1 MTFLAQSEAISFTI
15 SLGIYKLTAIGS
27 PHPKVIYETART
39 ECAKTQ
45 SRILKLTSATKSLIK
60 GHLNSD
66 HFGPDDKLW
75 LANTGSTCYS
85 FSLSDFT
92 SRTTYCTD
100 KHYYICEQ
108 AGPHDMQL
116 SQTNFIVTSY
126 TGKKEITC
134 MVSGFPPPTVKW
146 MKGNIVLTST
156 PLNNQFKNGQKLVL
170 GLKQLTIADEGQYR
184 CFASNTVGQNPH
196 SVSGILN
203 IQVPSQPSIINIT
216 SSPCNSN
223 LLVNWKPHVLGIG
236 IEHRFRIVD
245 TLNSSNYRDSFTTP
259 NNVSIGSNVADLQ
272 PSTSY
277 IIKIEPCLTTP
288 PTCFSHY
295 ATTTHA
301 TTGGLP
307 GRVSK
312 PSLKMTFDGS
322 CNVSWSI
329 VMNPKY
335 ISDYKLVISSTK
347 AIVSSYYKDDVK
359 MNEMLLPSHITSYVL
374 PKNFNRKYNV
384 SIQAK
389 TCAGFGP
396 KSKAVG
402 ECATDTNAPSNIQT
416 PTTIDKMSNSG
427 ILGFSINIPDETNGP
442 ISCYFIIVQLNE
454 TSETLPDFNN
464 VRMSKLNNSEI
475 EDEYIAIAL
484 NRTSVGHN
492 RPKISLILGDQVKTR
507 CDISGNNN
515 SGNGNN
521 SKNTYAA
528 YNKRLSLDET
538 HRIFLV
544 TSTPTKEGVSFGVS
558 DALVVGKQLAD
569 EWKTFLI
576 IGLTVVVFILLA
588 VVIFFTVR
596 QRTKSNKKIDQ
607 IVQYRNNEQVE
618 EEEIPSTNVPLSNFE
633 DYYRNLFHN
642 EKALFRE
649 QFKRIKIESKAN
661 MKSTTFA
668 SAPELKRKNR
678 YRNILPYDETRV
690 WIKANDTGYINACYV
705 NGYAKSRKYIATQG
719 PLPTTVDD
727 FWLMVVEQECKVIV
741 MLAKCFEAG
750 KKKCQKY
757 WPDYGITSSFGVVK
771 VFNSEEVKYSGFV
784 RRIFQVETNDGNI
797 AMEVLQYQY
806 VNWPDHDIPFTTS
819 NLVRMHKLVIQCS
832 EEFGDDTPM
841 IVHCSAGAGRTGT
854 FIGYDY
860 LLEEG
865 RDTGN
870 VDVLQC
876 VLKMRSQRVDMIQ
889 NSDQYILLH
898 KLILENYLFKN
909 TDYNAQDIGHKFQ
922 EITSHEKRREFRDE
936 FEKLSI
942 LEPLKCSKL
951 IGRRYENRRYN
962 ISDDVIPYDHNAVV
976 LIMCNNEARVPYV
989 NASWIETY
997 DESTSMIAAQAPMNE
1012 GIPFFWR
1019 SVLDNRV
1026 NTIIMLACVEECIQ
1040 YWPHD
1045 VRATLSMENVSVTL
1059 MEENIN
1065 GSISRRNF
1073 KVFRGNQQTHV
1084 TQIQYSGWS
1093 NEQCPEDGSI
1103 VLDIIGEMQRNTRS
1117 LQGSACL
1124 IHCTDGAGRTGA
1136 FCAIA
1141 NLIER
1146 LKHENKVDVFRAVK
1160 DLRDCKQGMVQTLE
1174 QYKFCHTA
1182 ICNYMK
1188 SFEIYSNFEN
1198 K

>member
-1 MTFLAQSEAISFTI
+1 
-15 SLGIYKLTAIGS
+15 
-27 PHPKVIYETART
+27 
-39 ECAKTQ
+39 
-45 SRILKLTSATKSLIK
+45 
-60 GHLNSD
+60 
-66 HFGPDDKLW
+66 
-75 LANTGSTCYS
+75 
-85 FSLSDFT
+85 
-92 SRTTYCTD
+92 
-100 KHYYICEQ
+100 
-108 AGPHDMQL
+108 
-116 SQTNFIVTSY
+116 
-126 TGKKEITC
+126 
-134 MVSGFPPPTVKW
+134 
-146 MKGNIVLTST
+146 
-156 PLNNQFKNGQKLVL
+156 
-170 GLKQLTIADEGQYR
+170 
-184 CFASNTVGQNPH
+184 
-196 SVSGILN
+196 
-203 IQVPSQPSIINIT
+203 
-216 SSPCNSN
+216 
-223 LLVNWKPHVLGIG
+223 
-236 IEHRFRIVD
+236 
-245 TLNSSNYRDSFTTP
+245 
-259 NNVSIGSNVADLQ
+259 
-272 PSTSY
+272 
-277 IIKIEPCLTTP
+277 
-288 PTCFSHY
+288 
-295 ATTTHA
+295 
-301 TTGGLP
+301 
-307 GRVSK
+307 
-312 PSLKMTFDGS
+312 
-322 CNVSWSI
+322 
-329 VMNPKY
+329 
-335 ISDYKLVISSTK
+335 
-347 AIVSSYYKDDVK
+347 
-359 MNEMLLPSHITSYVL
+359 
-374 PKNFNRKYNV
+374 
-384 SIQAK
+384 
-389 TCAGFGP
+389 
-396 KSKAVG
+396 
-402 ECATDTNAPSNIQT
+402 
-416 PTTIDKMSNSG
+416 
-427 ILGFSINIPDETNGP
+427 
-442 ISCYFIIVQLNE
+442 
-454 TSETLPDFNN
+454 
-464 VRMSKLNNSEI
+464 
-475 EDEYIAIAL
+475 
-484 NRTSVGHN
+484 
-492 RPKISLILGDQVKTR
+492 
-507 CDISGNNN
+507 
-515 SGNGNN
+515 
-521 SKNTYAA
+521 
-528 YNKRLSLDET
+528 
-538 HRIFLV
+538 
-544 TSTPTKEGVSFGVS
+544 
-558 DALVVGKQLAD
+558 
-569 EWKTFLI
+569 
-576 IGLTVVVFILLA
+576 
-588 VVIFFTVR
+588 
-596 QRTKSNKKIDQ
+596 
-607 IVQYRNNEQVE
+607 
-618 EEEIPSTNVPLSNFE
+618 
-633 DYYRNLFHN
+633 
-642 EKALFRE
+642 
-649 QFKRIKIESKAN
+649 

-668 SAPELKRKNR
+668 STPELKRKNR
-678 YRNILPYDETRV
+678 YKNILPYDETRV

-757 WPDYGITSSFGVVK
+757 WPDYGITSTFGVVK

-819 NLVRMHKLVIQCS
+819 NLVRMHKVVIQCL
-832 EEFGDDTPM
+832 EEFADDTPM

-909 TDYNAQDIGHKFQ
+909 TDYNAQDIWHKFQ
-922 EITSHEKRREFRDE
+922 EITGHEKRREFRDE

-976 LIMCNNEARVPYV
+976 LIMCNNEASVPYV

-1026 NTIIMLACVEECIQ
+1026 NTIIMLACVEEGIQ

-1073 KVFRGNQQTHV
+1073 KVFRGSQQTHV

-1093 NEQCPEDGSI
+1093 NEQCPEDGSM
-1103 VLDIIGEMQRNTRS
+1103 VLNIIGEMQRNARS
-1117 LQGSACL
+1117 VRGSACL
-1124 IHCTDGAGRTGA
+1124 IHCTDGAGRAGA

-1141 NLIER
+1141 NLIDR

-1160 DLRDCKQGMVQTLE
+1160 DLRDCRQGMVQTLE